1 MDIDYLLSL
10 QSLRS
15 ITHQVFNSLFLFTTT
30 FGEDFIIMSLI
41 SGIYWCVRKQSALY
55 LLFNFHLGNFI
66 NQAIK
71 ITVCAYRPWIRD
83 SRITPVDSA
92 RPGASGYSFPSG
104 HTAKAMAVWGGLAVY
119 DFKRNKPL
127 ASILLL
133 IILAVGFS
141 RNYLGV
147 HTPQDVLVS
156 LILGGFILYG
166 TYYLLI
172 WADKKRG
179 RDWITAGSTTL
190 ASILLVFYAKNKSY
204 PLDYIDGQLLV
215 NPQQMINGCF
225 RGCGGIIG
233 LAYGWVLD
241 RKLIHYNEAR
251 GTWQTKLYRY
261 LLGMIGLT
269 LLFKTFP
276 SLISFFISPPKAA
289 FINGFIIPFYITAI
303 YPILTRKL

>member
-1 MDIDYLLSL
+1 
-10 QSLRS
+10 
-15 ITHQVFNSLFLFTTT
+15 
-30 FGEDFIIMSLI
+30 MSLI

-83 SRITPVDSA
+83 SRITPVDSS

-104 HTAKAMAVWGGLAVY
+104 HTAKAMAVWGGLAVH

-127 ASILLL
+127 ASFLLL

-179 RDWITAGSTTL
+179 RDWITAGSITL

-241 RKLIHYNEAR
+241 RKLIHYSEAR